1 MIKLIVDA
9 LSLNSSMSLASAA
22 ATPPTLPISNVAS
35 SPLEPDT
42 TTRELRE
49 RAVSNAPR
57 WSVIARNY
65 QRAGTLMQTE
75 EETANIS
82 PSQTQPSQRRTG
94 AQPIVRRRERRSALQ
109 PDNCAATTK
118 GKINI
123 YIGKSRPQYSQVSF
137 QNECLEFKAVIQDAS
152 AGSTKTMSPLSIP
165 EALAQCKTLDQSAN
179 TQKTYQRN
187 QTAINALQKE
197 LCRHYF
203 SQLSRIPDTREP
215 LQTSLKG
222 TNNKKVKAMLESS
235 SNFLYQSPLHWNNHT
250 LWANDYLALLGGRT
264 SDFPLNSTLFCE
276 APAEGATGGA
286 SGGATANPTCTET
299 PLAAW
304 ISDIS
309 FWRWLEKQPD
319 EVVFGAGVLGGA
331 GMVGGLFALLSLI
344 LYLRLSF
351 KKESEDSEECRTA
364 FLERQNEQR
373 LGNENQEATRYMLE
387 TEVAAVEDAQA
398 HHLTELPYNVENETN
413 PYNHPEETIDPL
425 EVTAWIENIEQ
436 KYQDFLYIKN
446 DYAPPYST
454 PSATFLEG
462 DALQTDLLLNIL
474 QEEKDLQQES
484 ESPHDDAPAPPP
496 DYADLLPEFE
506 SGGNR
511 CYNFFKDFTKE
522 EEASAPAPAPAPAT
536 APTTATVIDLALAF
550 TLAPP
555 GSMSELIL
563 PTEFPPEN
571 FQAKENLS
579 QMCTISRAREA
590 KEQLTKLIEQRNAL
604 LEEASALEK
613 MALSL
618 MEQDENPENTPP
630 KQKLSEHAI
639 FMAAA
644 KESLDKKFETR
655 KSEKSEKLQEVF
667 LRFFQEKI
675 NGPENEREISL
686 FNPEPPSNQL
696 SSLSSEIQAVLEEK
710 EKPWNEYEEK
720 VSKELKPAI
729 EEALTQALSKMI
741 ENGLAQDIYTKMKGN
756 YRTPQPPELSF
767 DAAQQDA
774 ATQTAIQRL
783 TEQFIED
790 WQQQFHFDI
799 ENAVKSGLKGQ
810 ELKFENLMIGKQSKA
825 TRLKLY
831 KKMGGE
837 LGNSLTARVLTNLDD
852 KTQDKLTN
860 ELINKMSTIVVKTDL
875 AFPSNSTGFDLELN
889 KMSLPTVEKRFHME
903 IATLRSLTKK
913 TIHKI
918 KKLEIMSVKYEKEL
932 ADECLDDGYTAS
944 RPRVAQGLM
953 VPIMSTS
960 ASRRQSRSQAISP
973 SQSRSSL
980 NFQPAERVEE
990 IDMPISR
997 SPSEPSSR
1005 KSSVINF
1012 SPPKNKETN
1021 RERETAT
1028 ETAIEMQPL
1037 ISPSHGETSNQALS
1051 DDSDSTEVHHLLN
1064 LRPDLAPDD
1073 TGARTGAKSKIASLF
1088 KPKKRK

>member
-1 MIKLIVDA
+1 MIMKFIVDA
-9 LSLNSSMSLASAA
+9 LSSNSSMSLASAA
-22 ATPPTLPISNVAS
+22 TTPPTLPISNVAS

-42 TTRELRE
+42 TTRELIE

-65 QRAGTLMQTE
+65 QRAGTLMETE
-75 EETANIS
+75 EEAASSIS

-94 AQPIVRRRERRSALQ
+94 AQPIVRRRERRS
-109 PDNCAATTK
+109 TTYTEECETRK
-118 GKINI
+118 GKITI
-123 YIGKSRPQYSQVSF
+123 YVQQKKPHSSSGGGSAFI
-137 QNECLEFKAVIQDAS
+137 NECLELKPVVQDAS
-152 AGSTKTMSPLSIP
+152 AGTTKTMSPVSVP
-165 EALAQCKTLDQSAN
+165 EALAQCKVLAKPTVQAQN
-179 TQKTYQRN
+179 YKRN
-187 QTAINALQKE
+187 ETAIEPLQKK
-197 LCRHYF
+197 LCRHYI
-203 SQLSRIPDTREP
+203 SQLSRLPKTR
-215 LQTSLKG
+215 G
-222 TNNKKVKAMLESS
+222 TLRTKLADNFYNEVKKMLEGN
-235 SNFLYQSPLHWNNHT
+235 SNFLYQSPLHWNNQT
-250 LWANDYLALLGGRT
+250 LWENDYLALLGGRT
-264 SDFPLNSTLFCE
+264 SDFPLNSTLFCA

-309 FWRWLEKQPD
+309 FWRWLEGEPD

-331 GMVGGLFALLSLI
+331 GIVGGLFALVSLI
-344 LYLRLSF
+344 LFLRLSL
-351 KKESEDSEECRTA
+351 KEESEDSEECRET
-364 FLERQNEQR
+364 FLDRQNEQR
-373 LGNENQEATRYMLE
+373 LENE
-387 TEVAAVEDAQA
+387 TEEASRLALEIELLALEEAQT
-398 HHLTELPYNVENETN
+398 HHVTEQTYDIENETN
-413 PYNHPEETIDPL
+413 PYNHPKEAVDQS
-425 EVTAWIENIEQ
+425 EVTAWIKNIED
-436 KYQDFLYIKN
+436 KYKHFQYMKN
-446 DYAPPYST
+446 DYAPSYTT

-462 DALQTDLLLNIL
+462 DTLQTDLFLKMLE
-474 QEEKDLQQES
+474 EEKDLQQEP
-484 ESPHDDAPAPPP
+484 ESPHNAPPP
-496 DYADLLPEFE
+496 GYADLLPEFE
-506 SGGNR
+506 RGDNL
-511 CYNFFKDFTKE
+511 CYNFFKNFPKE
-522 EEASAPAPAPAPAT
+522 EAPAPAPAPAPLENET
-536 APTTATVIDLALAF
+536 I
-550 TLAPP
+550 
-555 GSMSELIL
+555 LIL

-571 FQAKENLS
+571 VQAKENLS
-579 QMCTISRAREA
+579 QMCKISRAREA
-590 KEQLTKLIEQRNAL
+590 KVQLTKLIEQRNAL

-618 MEQDENPENTPP
+618 MEQDEHPENTPP

-644 KESLDKKFETR
+644 KESLDKKFDIR
-655 KSEKSEKLQEVF
+655 PEKAEKLQEVF

-675 NGPENEREISL
+675 NGPENEREISP
-686 FNPEPPSNQL
+686 FNPEAPSNQL
-696 SSLSSEIQAVLEEK
+696 SSLSSEIQAVLEEQ
-710 EKPWNEYEEK
+710 EEPWNEYEKK

-729 EEALTQALSKMI
+729 EQALTQALSKMI
-741 ENGLAQDIYTKMKGN
+741 ENGLAQDIYSRMKGN
-756 YRTPQPPELSF
+756 YRTSLPPELSL
-767 DAAQQDA
+767 DAAKQDA

-783 TEQFIED
+783 TEQFIND
-790 WQQQFHFDI
+790 WQRQFHFDI
-799 ENAVKSGLKGQ
+799 EKAVESGLKGQ
-810 ELKFENLMIGKQSKA
+810 QLKFEDLMIGKQSKA

-837 LGNSLTARVLTNLDD
+837 LGNSLTARILTNPDN

-860 ELINKMSTIVVKTDL
+860 DLINKMSMLVVKTDL
-875 AFPSNSTGFDLELN
+875 AFPSNSTSFDLELN
-889 KMSLPTVEKRFHME
+889 KMNIKDARRRYNKDIV
-903 IATLRSLTKK
+903 ALRSSAKK
-913 TIHKI
+913 TVQKI
-918 KKLEIMSVKYEKEL
+918 KKLDSLSVEYENEL

-960 ASRRQSRSQAISP
+960 ASRRQSRSQTISP

-980 NFQPAERVEE
+980 NFQPVERVEE

-1021 RERETAT
+1021 RERETAI